1 MLKNSVLFLI
11 VLLLLV
17 NTSSAMA
24 LAGNEDEAYE
34 EAIEILSELKER
46 GKTVIILDSSMDI
59 KVPNIDL
66 ERYIQMEQ
74 SKVFTTN
81 PRESRLLSEGT
92 INDILHIYPE
102 LETVD
107 LTKWTYARFDE
118 YDRIMTNQKKEKP
131 TGEQIKQL
139 EERNITLIDA
149 DRLLREYWS
158 YETLLEET
166 DARIRER
173 LIDIYLINLIAAQN
187 LVVGHSQNTAMI
199 STHKADSIFEKAV
212 ALGPRRTKKEA
223 QIIYHM
229 LIGSDQAY
237 SFLERFAAFSP
248 NNMFEMA
255 QSAQSG
261 LIELPGL
268 LQD

>member
-1 MLKNSVLFLI
+1 MLKKSVLFLT
-11 VLLLLV
+11 VMLLFV
-17 NTSSAMA
+17 NTSSALA

-92 INDILHIYPE
+92 INDILIIYPE

-118 YDRIMTNQKKEKP
+118 YDRIMTNKKKEKP

-139 EERNITLIDA
+139 EERSISLTDA

-158 YETLLEET
+158 YEALLEET
-166 DARIRER
+166 DARIRES
-173 LIDIYLINLIAAQN
+173 LIDVYLINLIAAQN
-187 LVVGHSQNTAMI
+187 LVVGNSQSTAMI
-199 STHKADSIFEKAV
+199 STHEADLIFEKAV
-212 ALGPRRTKKEA
+212 AWGPRRTKKEV

-229 LIGSDQAY
+229 LSGTDQIY

-261 LIELPGL
+261 LIELPSL
-268 LQD
+268 LQN